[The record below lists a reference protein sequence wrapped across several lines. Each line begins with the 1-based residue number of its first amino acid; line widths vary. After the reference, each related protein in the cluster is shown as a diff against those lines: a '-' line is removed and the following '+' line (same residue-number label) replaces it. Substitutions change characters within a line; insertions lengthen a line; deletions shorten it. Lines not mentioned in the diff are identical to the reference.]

1 MFNIFSLIPF
11 ILILGFS
18 LTRNLRQ
25 KTLLPKEVAYHTLFQ
40 SVIAYLFVVIFF
52 FQGFIFNLYVIFI
65 IVPLVVIIG
74 LFYFFNNTND
84 VFYLD
89 GILRLEAIKNNIV
102 FILIT
107 VLPFYVFMTVFRF
120 SNGFIQIFLS
130 VILTLV
136 IFIASI
142 LLKEKL
148 ERHFSNLGNYL
159 STSGPMKYVGLWVFI
174 LVVII
179 FSVFFQL
186 PTNKIRQSL
195 NLSNYSGF
203 YVFDG
208 LPTDV
213 QTNYNQNNQ
222 TEISI
227 NNLTSSELQNVSTPA
242 VLDYYYNED
251 YLYLY
256 GEDVVKIF
264 SFDTNEFVTTRYLN
278 DSVLDV
284 VDNKDYPE
292 TNNLIL
298 HKDYLILNS
307 KGAIYLIDETNITN
321 LEVFDNTV
329 SYFYYEDS
337 DDLFLLVQV
346 SLKEYQIYKFIS
358 GDIVFVEN
366 IDLSLS
372 EYDTLEIFNYTL
384 FYLSID
390 ESGYFLFED
399 PQVSFLDLSGELIYD
414 LDNRVFYMANDEGY
428 YFNDGTKN
436 TKIIDSF
443 KNKAIKGILT
453 DETLYYLDLEYDYG
467 LRKDLNDS
475 RVIIIN
481 AETKK
486 LSLFNHLESQKFL
499 RDKDYYSKNIANY
512 KETETGVEFLQIE
525 TSRNSVLF
533 QIFKIEEQP
542 VTFQLPFYSHYD
554 IYIFI
559 WLLVGLL
566 IPITDNIKY
575 ITYIDFASVTKNDD
589 E

>member
-18 LTRNLRQ
+18 LTRNLKQ
-25 KTLLPKEVAYHTLFQ
+25 KTLLPKEVAYHTVFQ

-74 LFYFFNNTND
+74 LFYFFNNTDD

-89 GILRLEAIKNNIV
+89 GILRLEAIKNNII

-107 VLPFYVFMTVFRF
+107 ILPFYVFMTVFRF

-148 ERHFSNLGNYL
+148 ERHFSDLGNYL

-174 LVVII
+174 LVILI
-179 FSVFFQL
+179 FSIFFQL

-195 NLSNYSGF
+195 NLSNSSGY

-208 LPTDV
+208 LPTNV
-213 QTNYNQNNQ
+213 QTNFIQEQ
-222 TEISI
+222 VFEIDI
-227 NNLTSSELQNVSTPA
+227 KDNGFGA
-242 VLDYYYNED
+242 YKDYYYNNQYFYLYKRNEVMILNRDRLEVEKQMFFNDSIIDFELVNPEGFSAFIVHED
-251 YLYLY
+251 YLL
-256 GEDVVKIF
+256 
-264 SFDTNEFVTTRYLN
+264 
-278 DSVLDV
+278 
-284 VDNKDYPE
+284 
-292 TNNLIL
+292 
-298 HKDYLILNS
+298 LNS
-307 KGAIYLIDETNITN
+307 LGAVYIVDG
-321 LEVFDNTV
+321 LELSIIKVFDKLPTI
-329 SYFYYEDS
+329 FYNDNS
-337 DDLFLLVQV
+337 DDLFFLIQTTD
-346 SLKEYQIYKFIS
+346 KEYEVYRFNSGTIS
-358 GDIVFVEN
+358 LVES
-366 IDLSLS
+366 IDLRTSTFDSL
-372 EYDTLEIFNYTL
+372 EVVNNKLFYVKEDTGTYFLYDTLDISKEFSGL
-384 FYLSID
+384 F
-390 ESGYFLFED
+390 
-399 PQVSFLDLSGELIYD
+399 GELIYD
-414 LDNRVFYMANDEGY
+414 SDNSIFYMANPEGY
-428 YFNDGTKN
+428 FYNDGNGNVKLL
-436 TKIIDSF
+436 DSF
-443 KNKAIKGILT
+443 KVPASKGVLFNGLI
-453 DETLYYLDLEYDYG
+453 YYFDNEYGYG
-467 LRKDLNDS
+467 FRKPLGDS

-481 AETKK
+481 PETKEV
-486 LSLFNHLESQKFL
+486 SLFNHLETHKFL
-499 RDKDYYSKNIANY
+499 RDKDYISRTVVNY
-512 KETETGVEFLQIE
+512 KVTDSGIEFVQTEVRYGDSTL
-525 TSRNSVLF
+525 N
-533 QIFKIEEQP
+533 QIFLITEKP
-542 VTFQLPFYSHYD
+542 VANKLPFYSHYD